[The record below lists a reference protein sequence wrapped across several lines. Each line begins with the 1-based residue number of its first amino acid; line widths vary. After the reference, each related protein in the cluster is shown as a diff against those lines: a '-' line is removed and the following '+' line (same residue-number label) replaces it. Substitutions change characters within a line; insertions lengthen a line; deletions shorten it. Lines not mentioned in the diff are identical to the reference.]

1 MLNYKS
7 FEVLLN
13 VRQYDSISLFME
25 FIELLMV
32 VIREHLLFSFD
43 PVLSEAEI

>member
-32 VIREHLLFSFD
+32 VIREHLFSFD